1 MNQAINCSVHA
12 CKHNSQGDKCSL
24 NSIQVGNTAPS
35 PHRCADT
42 ECDSFEE

>member
-1 MNQAINCSVHA
+1 MNQQINCHVQA
-12 CKHNSQGDKCSL
+12 CRHNSQGQTCALS
-24 NSIQVGNTAPS
+24 SITVGNTAPN